1 MAEVKFFFTNFP
13 HEYMEGDMW
22 KIYQRWGRV
31 IDVFIS
37 RRLDSGRRRFGFVRF
52 QGVLDAHIL
61 ERKLDIIWI
70 GLWKLWVNIPK
81 FSRKKPHR
89 LELGDVRK
97 HELARKAWRQ
107 RLNKDPLLRWLGTI
121 TSLLLRRSWTPA

>member
-1 MAEVKFFFTNFP
+1 
-13 HEYMEGDMW
+13 MW